1 MGDDFMDD
9 DEDYG
14 FEYEDD
20 SGSEPDVDLEN
31 QYYTAKGLKSE
42 GKIAEAIAS
51 FERVLS
57 LEQEMGEWGFKALK
71 QMVKITFNSN
81 QFEAMLQY
89 YQKLLK
95 YIKTAVTK
103 NYSEKSINAILDY
116 ISTSKQMDLLQKF
129 YETTLDALKDAKN
142 ERLWFK
148 TNTKLGK
155 LYFDM
160 REFQKL
166 EKILKQLKSSCRTEQ
181 GEEDQKKGTQL
192 LEIYALEIQM
202 YTEQKNNKAL
212 KKLYEQAQQAI
223 QSKSA
228 IPHPL
233 ILGVIRECGG
243 KMHLREGQ
251 FDRAH
256 TDFFEAFKNYDESGS
271 PRRITCLKYLVL
283 ANMLIKSDINPF
295 DSQEAKPFKNEQEI
309 VAMTAM
315 VAAYQ
320 ENNIDEFQRI
330 LERNRES
337 IMQDP
342 FIREH
347 IEELLTNIRTQVLL
361 RLIKPYT
368 RIRLQYLSQQLRVSI
383 AEVKRLLVDTILD
396 EGLPARID
404 EIDNI
409 LYVKPPGQCKQDSSL
424 SISAMNGWID
434 QIDKMSKDQHDLKR
448 ELNELIKKRAE
459 IAETLE
465 ALENQIYNFEGS
477 YLEETAEYGNVI
489 KGWDRY
495 ALAMPPSKSGVK
507 LDKKG
512 VTRKVDKDADR
523 LFSYSSVTSP
533 AALKHAQQPPPP
545 TITASGAPL
554 TPTML
559 KNDNVEDEATRE
571 MRRSKKRK
579 AEPDY

>member
-1 MGDDFMDD
+1 MDD

-31 QYYTAKGLKSE
+31 QYYTAKGLKGE
-42 GKIAEAIAS
+42 GKIAEAIAN
-51 FERVLS
+51 FEKVLN

-103 NYSEKSINAILDY
+103 NYSEKSINSILDY

-160 REFQKL
+160 REFHKL
-166 EKILKQLKSSCRTEQ
+166 EKILKQLKSSCKTEQ

-233 ILGVIRECGG
+233 ILGVIRGI
-243 KMHLREGQ
+243 
-251 FDRAH
+251 
-256 TDFFEAFKNYDESGS
+256 FFVRTFVDY
-271 PRRITCLKYLVL
+271 I
-283 ANMLIKSDINPF
+283 
-295 DSQEAKPFKNEQEI
+295 
-309 VAMTAM
+309 
-315 VAAYQ
+315 AY
-320 ENNIDEFQRI
+320 
-330 LERNRES
+330 
-337 IMQDP
+337 
-342 FIREH
+342 
-347 IEELLTNIRTQVLL
+347 
-361 RLIKPYT
+361 
-368 RIRLQYLSQQLRVSI
+368 
-383 AEVKRLLVDTILD
+383 
-396 EGLPARID
+396 
-404 EIDNI
+404 
-409 LYVKPPGQCKQDSSL
+409 
-424 SISAMNGWID
+424 SAC
-434 QIDKMSKDQHDLKR
+434 S
-448 ELNELIKKRAE
+448 
-459 IAETLE
+459 
-465 ALENQIYNFEGS
+465 
-477 YLEETAEYGNVI
+477 
-489 KGWDRY
+489 
-495 ALAMPPSKSGVK
+495 
-507 LDKKG
+507 
-512 VTRKVDKDADR
+512 
-523 LFSYSSVTSP
+523 
-533 AALKHAQQPPPP
+533 
-545 TITASGAPL
+545 
-554 TPTML
+554 
-559 KNDNVEDEATRE
+559 
-571 MRRSKKRK
+571 
-579 AEPDY
+579 